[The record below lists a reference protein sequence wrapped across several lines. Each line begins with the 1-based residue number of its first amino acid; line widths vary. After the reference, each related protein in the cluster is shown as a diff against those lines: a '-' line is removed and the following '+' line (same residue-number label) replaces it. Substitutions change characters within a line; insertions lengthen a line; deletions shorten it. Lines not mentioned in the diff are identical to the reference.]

1 MILSEES
8 RDRTKSIFIK
18 IRCQDC
24 GNEQVTFQNPAI
36 EVSCNVCGAT
46 LVKPTGG
53 KGLVRGTVVGEVA

>member
-1 MILSEES
+1 MSVSES
-8 RDRTKSIFIK
+8 LDSAKSVFIK

-53 KGLVRGTVVGEVA
+53 KGLVQGTVVGEIA

>member
-1 MILSEES
+1 MRVSES
-8 RDRTKSIFIK
+8 LDSVKSVFIK

-24 GNEQVTFQNPAI
+24 GNEQVTFQTPAI

-53 KGLVRGTVVGEVA
+53 KGLVQGTVVGEIA